1 MTKERLIKKYANRRL
16 YDASISK
23 HVTLEDIRDLI
34 VRGEKIK
41 VVEDKTGEDITR
53 LILLQVIAE
62 QEQFGKPI
70 LTTQL
75 LESIIRYYG
84 GPMQDFMAGYLE
96 QSVAA
101 FMRQQESVQQ
111 QISQMLTSAPP
122 PMNAM
127 AELTRQNMEMW
138 NRMQEG
144 MLQML
149 VPPRKPRAPGEPDD
163 EPGVGRHEPLGM
175 HRGRH
180 LRRLCDKGEC
190 PLRASMPRT
199 AAPRAPT
206 PASRACARRPSDIR
220 RARRRDAARD
230 GRE

>member
-34 VRGEKIK
+34 VRGEKIR

-101 FMRQQESVQQ
+101 FMQQQENVQQ

-127 AELTRQNMEMW
+127 AELTRQNLEMW

-144 MLQML
+144 MLQMM
-149 VPPRKPRAPGEPDD
+149 VPARKPRAAEDSD
-163 EPGVGRHEPLGM
+163 EPVESDGTNPVDRRHGGLP
-175 HRGRH
+175 RGQTTSSRI
-180 LRRLCDKGEC
+180 
-190 PLRASMPRT
+190 RT
-199 AAPRAPT
+199 CS
-206 PASRACARRPSDIR
+206 SRVLFHDNTIDISPVP
-220 RARRRDAARD
+220 
-230 GRE
+230 EVSLKQ

>member
-111 QISQMLTSAPP
+111 QISQMLTTAPP

-144 MLQML
+144 MLAFMGA
-149 VPPRKPRAPGEPDD
+149 PRAAKPSGDPKESSEPDD
-163 EPGVGRHEPLGM
+163 ATSDAE
-175 HRGRH
+175 
-180 LRRLCDKGEC
+180 
-190 PLRASMPRT
+190 PRT
-199 AAPRAPT
+199 N
-206 PASRACARRPSDIR
+206 
-220 RARRRDAARD
+220 
-230 GRE
+230 GK

>member
-1 MTKERLIKKYANRRL
+1 MTRERLIKKYANRRL

-34 VRGEKIK
+34 VRGEKIR

-101 FMRQQESVQQ
+101 FMRQQESVQK
-111 QISQMLTSAPP
+111 QISEMLTSAPP

-127 AELTRQNMEMW
+127 AELTRQNMDLW

-144 MLQML
+144 MLAML
-149 VPPRKPRAPGEPDD
+149 VPPRKPREPS
-163 EPGVGRHEPLGM
+163 EPESGPDS
-175 HRGRH
+175 
-180 LRRLCDKGEC
+180 DKT
-190 PLRASMPRT
+190 T
-199 AAPRAPT
+199 AA
-206 PASRACARRPSDIR
+206 
-220 RARRRDAARD
+220 
-230 GRE
+230 

>member
-1 MTKERLIKKYANRRL
+1 MFRYTADMTKERLIKKYANRRL

-34 VRGEKIK
+34 VRGEKIR

-70 LTTQL
+70 LSTQL

-84 GPMQDFMAGYLE
+84 GPMQDFMGRYLE

-111 QISQMLTSAPP
+111 QISQVLNNAPP

-144 MLQML
+144 LLAMM
-149 VPPRKPRAPGEPDD
+149 VPARNKAQADDAPDSTGSDD
-163 EPGVGRHEPLGM
+163 Q
-175 HRGRH
+175 
-180 LRRLCDKGEC
+180 
-190 PLRASMPRT
+190 S
-199 AAPRAPT
+199 AA
-206 PASRACARRPSDIR
+206 
-220 RARRRDAARD
+220 
-230 GRE
+230 

>member
-41 VVEDKTGEDITR
+41 VVEDKSGEDITR

-111 QISQMLTSAPP
+111 QFTQVLTSAPP

-127 AELTRQNMEMW
+127 AELSRQNMEMW
-138 NRMQEG
+138 NRMQES
-144 MLQML
+144 MLAFMGA
-149 VPPRKPRAPGEPDD
+149 PRPGRSPGGTKETPEPD
-163 EPGVGRHEPLGM
+163 EV
-175 HRGRH
+175 
-180 LRRLCDKGEC
+180 
-190 PLRASMPRT
+190 
-199 AAPRAPT
+199 AAAT
-206 PASRACARRPSDIR
+206 ESSKNNL
-220 RARRRDAARD
+220 
-230 GRE
+230 

>member
-1 MTKERLIKKYANRRL
+1 MTKERLIKKNANRRL

-23 HVTLEDIRDLI
+23 HDTLEDIRDLI

-101 FMRQQESVQQ
+101 FMKQQESVQQ
-111 QISQMLTSAPP
+111 QISQMLSNAPP

-138 NRMQEG
+138 GRMQEG
-144 MLQML
+144 LLQMM
-149 VPPRKPRAPGEPDD
+149 VPARKPRSSPEPDD
-163 EPGVGRHEPLGM
+163 P
-175 HRGRH
+175 
-180 LRRLCDKGEC
+180 
-190 PLRASMPRT
+190 
-199 AAPRAPT
+199 
-206 PASRACARRPSDIR
+206 PAESD
-220 RARRRDAARD
+220 
-230 GRE
+230 GTNP

>member
-1 MTKERLIKKYANRRL
+1 MIRYTSAMTKERLIKKYANRRL

-34 VRGEKIK
+34 VKGEKIR
-41 VVEDKTGEDITR
+41 VLEDKTGEDITR

-84 GPMQDFMAGYLE
+84 GPMQDFMARYLE
-96 QSVAA
+96 QSVSA
-101 FMRQQESVQQ
+101 FMRQQENVQQ
-111 QISQMLTSAPP
+111 QISQMLHSAPP

-138 NRMQEG
+138 NRMQES
-144 MLQML
+144 MLAML
-149 VPPRKPRAPGEPDD
+149 VSPRKARPAGEPGGDD
-163 EPGVGRHEPLGM
+163 EPEEQAPA
-175 HRGRH
+175 
-180 LRRLCDKGEC
+180 
-190 PLRASMPRT
+190 ASPRQ
-199 AAPRAPT
+199 
-206 PASRACARRPSDIR
+206 
-220 RARRRDAARD
+220 
-230 GRE
+230 GNL

>member
-34 VRGEKIK
+34 VRGEKIR

-84 GPMQDFMAGYLE
+84 GPMQDFMARYLE

-101 FMRQQESVQQ
+101 FMRQQENVQQ
-111 QISQMLTSAPP
+111 QISQMLNSAPP

-127 AELTRQNMEMW
+127 AELTRQNMELW

-144 MLQML
+144 MLAML
-149 VPPRKPRAPGEPDD
+149 VPPRKPPPAGDPDGA
-163 EPGVGRHEPLGM
+163 EGPTE
-175 HRGRH
+175 
-180 LRRLCDKGEC
+180 K
-190 PLRASMPRT
+190 ASAGT
-199 AAPRAPT
+199 
-206 PASRACARRPSDIR
+206 ARR
-220 RARRRDAARD
+220 
-230 GRE
+230 

>member
-34 VRGEKIK
+34 VRGEKIR
-41 VVEDKTGEDITR
+41 VVEDKSGEDITR

-84 GPMQDFMAGYLE
+84 GPMQEFMAGYLE

-101 FMRQQESVQQ
+101 FMRQQENVQQ
-111 QISQMLTSAPP
+111 QISSMLTSAPP
-122 PMNAM
+122 PVNAM
-127 AELTRQNMEMW
+127 AEFTRQNLEMW

-144 MLQML
+144 MLAML
-149 VPPRKPRAPGEPDD
+149 VPARKPGTPAKPEENADS
-163 EPGVGRHEPLGM
+163 
-175 HRGRH
+175 
-180 LRRLCDKGEC
+180 DKT
-190 PLRASMPRT
+190 T
-199 AAPRAPT
+199 AA
-206 PASRACARRPSDIR
+206 
-220 RARRRDAARD
+220 
-230 GRE
+230 

>member
-41 VVEDKTGEDITR
+41 VVEDKSGEDITR

-84 GPMQDFMAGYLE
+84 GPMQDFMSGYLE

-101 FMRQQESVQQ
+101 FMRQQENVQQ
-111 QISQMLTSAPP
+111 QFSQVLTTAPP

-127 AELTRQNMEMW
+127 AELSRQNMEMW
-138 NRMQEG
+138 NRMQES
-144 MLQML
+144 MLAFMGG
-149 VPPRKPRAPGEPDD
+149 PRPGRSANRPREAAESD
-163 EPGVGRHEPLGM
+163 EV
-175 HRGRH
+175 
-180 LRRLCDKGEC
+180 
-190 PLRASMPRT
+190 AT
-199 AAPRAPT
+199 AAEPKKN
-206 PASRACARRPSDIR
+206 SL
-220 RARRRDAARD
+220 
-230 GRE
+230 

>member
-144 MLQML
+144 MLQMM
-149 VPPRKPRAPGEPDD
+149 VPPHKPRAPGEPDD
-163 EPGVGRHEPLGM
+163 EPME
-175 HRGRH
+175 
-180 LRRLCDKGEC
+180 
-190 PLRASMPRT
+190 
-199 AAPRAPT
+199 
-206 PASRACARRPSDIR
+206 SD
-220 RARRRDAARD
+220 
-230 GRE
+230 GTNP

>member
-34 VRGEKIK
+34 VKGEKIR

-84 GPMQDFMAGYLE
+84 GPMQDFMARYLE
-96 QSVAA
+96 QSVIS
-101 FMRQQESVQQ
+101 FTRQQENVQQ
-111 QISQMLTSAPP
+111 QISQMLSSAPP

-144 MLQML
+144 MLAMM
-149 VPPRKPRAPGEPDD
+149 VSPRKAHPPGEP
-163 EPGVGRHEPLGM
+163 EGAEEA
-175 HRGRH
+175 
-180 LRRLCDKGEC
+180 DKQ
-190 PLRASMPRT
+190 AT
-199 AAPRAPT
+199 AASP
-206 PASRACARRPSDIR
+206 
-220 RARRRDAARD
+220 
-230 GRE
+230 GQGNL

>member
-34 VRGEKIK
+34 VRGEKIR

-84 GPMQDFMAGYLE
+84 GPMQEFMAGYLE

-101 FMRQQESVQQ
+101 FMRQQENVQQ
-111 QISQMLTSAPP
+111 QISSMLTSAPP
-122 PMNAM
+122 PVNAM

-144 MLQML
+144 MLAML
-149 VPPRKPRAPGEPDD
+149 VPARKPRDAAQSGESDGSD
-163 EPGVGRHEPLGM
+163 ET
-175 HRGRH
+175 
-180 LRRLCDKGEC
+180 
-190 PLRASMPRT
+190 T
-199 AAPRAPT
+199 AA
-206 PASRACARRPSDIR
+206 
-220 RARRRDAARD
+220 
-230 GRE
+230 

>member
-1 MTKERLIKKYANRRL
+1 MTRERLIKKYANRRL

-34 VRGEKIK
+34 VRGEKIR
-41 VVEDKTGEDITR
+41 VVEDKSGEDITR

-84 GPMQDFMAGYLE
+84 GPMQDFMSGYLE

-111 QISQMLTSAPP
+111 QISQVLTSAPP

-149 VPPRKPRAPGEPDD
+149 VPARKPQAASETEAGPDD
-163 EPGVGRHEPLGM
+163 EP
-175 HRGRH
+175 
-180 LRRLCDKGEC
+180 
-190 PLRASMPRT
+190 AN
-199 AAPRAPT
+199 
-206 PASRACARRPSDIR
+206 SD
-220 RARRRDAARD
+220 
-230 GRE
+230 GTNP

>member
-1 MTKERLIKKYANRRL
+1 MSKERLIKKYANRRL

-75 LESIIRYYG
+75 LESIIRYDG

-101 FMRQQESVQQ
+101 FMKQQENVQQ
-111 QISQMLTSAPP
+111 QISQMLTNAPP
-122 PMNAM
+122 PMNTM

-138 NRMQEG
+138 SRMQEG

-149 VPPRKPRAPGEPDD
+149 VPARKPRSGTESD
-163 EPGVGRHEPLGM
+163 EPADSDGTEGSDPLSEKFSQ
-175 HRGRH
+175 R
-180 LRRLCDKGEC
+180 K
-190 PLRASMPRT
+190 
-199 AAPRAPT
+199 
-206 PASRACARRPSDIR
+206 
-220 RARRRDAARD
+220 
-230 GRE
+230 

>member
-101 FMRQQESVQQ
+101 FMKQQENVQQ
-111 QISQMLTSAPP
+111 QISQVLSNAPP

-138 NRMQEG
+138 NRLQEG

-149 VPPRKPRAPGEPDD
+149 VPARKTRSAAEPE
-163 EPGVGRHEPLGM
+163 EPTE
-175 HRGRH
+175 
-180 LRRLCDKGEC
+180 
-190 PLRASMPRT
+190 
-199 AAPRAPT
+199 
-206 PASRACARRPSDIR
+206 SD
-220 RARRRDAARD
+220 
-230 GRE
+230 GTNP

>member
-1 MTKERLIKKYANRRL
+1 M
-16 YDASISK
+16 
-23 HVTLEDIRDLI
+23 TLEDIRDLI
-34 VRGEKIK
+34 VRGEKVK

-84 GPMQDFMAGYLE
+84 GPMQDFMTRYLE

-111 QISQMLTSAPP
+111 QISQMLHSAPP

-138 NRMQEG
+138 GRMQES
-144 MLQML
+144 MLSML
-149 VPPRKPRAPGEPDD
+149 VPARKPGAAAEPDEPAESD
-163 EPGVGRHEPLGM
+163 EKP
-175 HRGRH
+175 
-180 LRRLCDKGEC
+180 
-190 PLRASMPRT
+190 
-199 AAPRAPT
+199 AP
-206 PASRACARRPSDIR
+206 
-220 RARRRDAARD
+220 
-230 GRE
+230 

>member
-1 MTKERLIKKYANRRL
+1 MTRERLIKKYANRRL

-34 VRGEKIK
+34 VRGEKVR

-84 GPMQDFMAGYLE
+84 GPLQDFMSGYLE

-101 FMRQQESVQQ
+101 FMRQQENVQQ
-111 QISQMLTSAPP
+111 QISEMLTKAPP

-127 AELTRQNMEMW
+127 TDLARQNMEMW

-144 MLQML
+144 MLAML
-149 VPPRKPRAPGEPDD
+149 VPSRKPRAGADTDGPADSD
-163 EPGVGRHEPLGM
+163 ET
-175 HRGRH
+175 
-180 LRRLCDKGEC
+180 
-190 PLRASMPRT
+190 S
-199 AAPRAPT
+199 AA
-206 PASRACARRPSDIR
+206 
-220 RARRRDAARD
+220 
-230 GRE
+230 

>member
-1 MTKERLIKKYANRRL
+1 MSKERLIKKYANRRL

-101 FMRQQESVQQ
+101 FMKQQENVQQ
-111 QISQMLTSAPP
+111 QISQMLTNAPP
-122 PMNAM
+122 PMNTM

-138 NRMQEG
+138 SRMQEG

-149 VPPRKPRAPGEPDD
+149 VPARKPRSGTESD
-163 EPGVGRHEPLGM
+163 EPAGP
-175 HRGRH
+175 
-180 LRRLCDKGEC
+180 
-190 PLRASMPRT
+190 
-199 AAPRAPT
+199 
-206 PASRACARRPSDIR
+206 
-220 RARRRDAARD
+220 D
-230 GRE
+230 GTNP

>member
-1 MTKERLIKKYANRRL
+1 MIRYTPAMTKERLIKKYANRRL

-34 VRGEKIK
+34 VRGEKIR

-84 GPMQDFMAGYLE
+84 GPMQDFMARYLD

-101 FMRQQESVQQ
+101 FMRQQESAQQ
-111 QISQMLTSAPP
+111 QISQMLNSTPQ

-138 NRMQEG
+138 NRMQES
-144 MLQML
+144 MLAML
-149 VPPRKPRAPGEPDD
+149 VTPREAHPPGEP
-163 EPGVGRHEPLGM
+163 EGTEEV
-175 HRGRH
+175 
-180 LRRLCDKGEC
+180 DKQAAAE
-190 PLRASMPRT
+190 SPRQ
-199 AAPRAPT
+199 
-206 PASRACARRPSDIR
+206 
-220 RARRRDAARD
+220 
-230 GRE
+230 GNL